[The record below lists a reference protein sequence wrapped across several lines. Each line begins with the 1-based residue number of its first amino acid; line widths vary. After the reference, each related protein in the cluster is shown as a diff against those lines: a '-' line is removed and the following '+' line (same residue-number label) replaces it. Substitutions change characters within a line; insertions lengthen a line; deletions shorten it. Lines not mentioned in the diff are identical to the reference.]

1 MNYIVR
7 YTTAVKKIRFLP
19 EKLIILHIFFKDK
32 SSRMLLYENSLT
44 DCIDIHRFVELL
56 NVMWT
61 TREHMLFQVRS
72 YLYFNVESQYYLS
85 VYKTTCLCF
94 D

>member
-19 EKLIILHIFFKDK
+19 EKLIILHTFFKDK
-32 SSRMLLYENSLT
+32 SSRMLLHENLLT
-44 DCIDIHRFVELL
+44 DCTDIHRFVELL

-85 VYKTTCLCF
+85 VYKTTCFCF